1 MVLYHSKIFDQPTKS
16 SSQPLI
22 YRHVEIWQVSLHSRL
37 YLANSP
43 QVDLLVWGLLLA
55 LLRERFFSAWLSS
68 SSTHSS
74 ISTTLALAFPLLL
87 ILLWRGYFVDILL
100 HKVPVEYTYTDM
112 YLHILFGRS
121 LCVSAKWV
129 YHLTFQSKEGNCK
142 HLGINL
148 EVWWLRPAIFT
159 KSAGC
164 SIALSPLGAFT
175 CK

>member
-1 MVLYHSKIFDQPTKS
+1 MVLYHSKIFNQPIKS

-121 LCVSAKWV
+121 LCVSAKCGISPYFSIQRRQLQTSWHKFRSLMATASDLHEV
-129 YHLTFQSKEGNCK
+129 SWLLNCIITSWGF
-142 HLGINL
+142 HM
-148 EVWWLRPAIFT
+148 
-159 KSAGC
+159 
-164 SIALSPLGAFT
+164 
-175 CK
+175 